1 MDLFTVV
8 RVFHYLYGLT
18 VVAMH
23 MGVHVQV
30 LLYMHMVV
38 DDLIA

>member
-1 MDLFTVV
+1 MGVHVQVL
-8 RVFHYLYGLT
+8 LY
-18 VVAMH
+18 MH

-30 LLYMHMVV
+30 LLYMLMVV

>member
-1 MDLFTVV
+1 MGVHVQVL
-8 RVFHYLYGLT
+8 LY
-18 VVAMH
+18 MH

-30 LLYMHMVV
+30 LLYMFMVV